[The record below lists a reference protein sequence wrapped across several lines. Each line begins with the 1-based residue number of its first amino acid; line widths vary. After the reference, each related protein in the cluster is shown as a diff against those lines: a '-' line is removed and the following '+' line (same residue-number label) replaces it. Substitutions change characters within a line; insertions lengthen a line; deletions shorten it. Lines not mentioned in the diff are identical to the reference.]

1 LLDRGWSVVGVDN
14 LSTGDERN
22 LAPLRSNPRFRFLRR
37 DLRRPT
43 RLPDCD
49 AVFHLASPASPP
61 RYQEDPIGTL
71 EVNAVG
77 TAHLLAHARAQNA
90 RFVITSTSEVYGDP
104 EVHPQPETYWGHVNP
119 IGIRSCYDEGKR
131 FAEALTVAWQR
142 QRGSDVRI
150 ARVFNTY
157 GPNMDPA
164 DGRAVSNFMVQAWT
178 GTPITVHGNGRQS
191 RSFCYVDDLV
201 RGLLAL
207 HDAPRV
213 DGPVNLGNPRGEVTL
228 IDLARRVRRVT
239 GSASPIVFVKRS
251 TDDPEQR
258 RPDIRRARRLLGWA
272 PTVSLEDGLQRTSAY
287 FQRRLGAG
295 RQ

>member
-1 LLDRGWSVVGVDN
+1 MVGVDN

-239 GSASPIVFVKRS
+239 GSSSPIVFVKRS

>member
-1 LLDRGWSVVGVDN
+1 VVGVDN

-239 GSASPIVFVKRS
+239 GSSSPIVFVKRS